1 MSNNYFKKD
10 RLIMKTDKNNEES
23 ILSLELFNENVLEY
37 YDMPVLFFLSG
48 NIISYIGYWIKSEKE
63 YDQFFLID
71 STKSQ
76 LEAYKDN
83 RIDLKTFLSG
93 TNCILLERNYKDQK
107 DILSDIDMS
116 FYKKIISNIHSG
128 IKHTN

>member
-83 RIDLKTFLSG
+83 RIDLKTFLSRG
-93 TNCILLERNYKDQK
+93 FKTP
-107 DILSDIDMS
+107 S
-116 FYKKIISNIHSG
+116 FNRVML
-128 IKHTN
+128 N